1 MALLPTMFSTKGLP
15 LAWVIKLSILQ
26 VYLPRQS
33 TRTVEAILLNYMHK
47 ETSSMFFFKLYLR
60 RWLGGTSN
68 VAGKD
73 IFLYVQGC
81 ILDFWDSHYR
91 RREESSKCC
100 LLNFTQTHVHA
111 HAWEG
116 GERDGG
122 KTESGRDKERPTTNL
137 DFLKDGLQKCNFI
150 SSIRVF
156 CSYW

>member
-47 ETSSMFFFKLYLR
+47 ETSSMFFFFKLYLR

-68 VAGKD
+68 MAGKD

-100 LLNFTQTHVHA
+100 LLNFTQTRVHA
-111 HAWEG
+111 HTWERG
-116 GERDGG
+116 RERW
-122 KTESGRDKERPTTNL
+122 GRDREWKRQRKAYNQFRL
-137 DFLKDGLQKCNFI
+137 FKRWSAKM
-150 SSIRVF
+150 
-156 CSYW
+156 